1 MPEYAAKKYQVS
13 SRVNSSELSTTGN
26 QVVTKKSLES
36 VVRSATEDEDR
47 SQNLSIFGLTE
58 QDSEKLDSKVSDKF
72 SDLNEKPR
80 VSTSRIGVKRNDKT
94 NDSACRQ

>member
-58 QDSEKLDSKVSDKF
+58 QDSEKRDRKVYVF
-72 SDLNEKPR
+72 WLEWE
-80 VSTSRIGVKRNDKT
+80 TSSVYQQDWSQKKRQD
-94 NDSACRQ
+94 